1 MTSMPGR
8 IAVSAT
14 RSWVPTAENMSSSG
28 TTSVRARLR
37 SIGLFRLM
45 LFLDF
50 DGTLV
55 PIAERPEHVSMN
67 KAMRQTLDRLGRH
80 VPVVVVSGRPVKDLR
95 RVIGLES
102 LHYIGLHGFS
112 YGAPR
117 NPPSWLA
124 PRPPRRIV
132 RIWKQALN
140 AVAGKVQGAWVE
152 DKGISVV
159 LHNRQVAARDRRRLH
174 RGAMDSLQNRLHGKP
189 IRLLRGKHVMEILP
203 ATDCDKGIAVLQL
216 LKKPWA
222 RSRVPVYIGDDITD
236 IPALKVAARSGV
248 AIQVGSIP
256 HAPKT
261 CARLVDTDAV
271 RDLLRYL
278 ANRLD
283 GQVPSLQPHRLDD
296 VLDHKE
302 ERAARPSA

>member
-1 MTSMPGR
+1 MPGR
-8 IAVSAT
+8 IAVSVT
-14 RSWVPTAENMSSSG
+14 RSWAPIAEDMFLSG
-28 TTSVRARLR
+28 TASVRARLT
-37 SIGLFRLM
+37 SIGLSRLA

-55 PIAERPEHVSMN
+55 PIATRPEHVSMD
-67 KAMRQTLDRLGRH
+67 KAMIRILDRLGQH
-80 VPVVVVSGRPVKDLR
+80 VPIVVVSGRPVKDLR
-95 RVIGLES
+95 RVIGLKS

-112 YGAPR
+112 YGAPH

-132 RIWKQALN
+132 RTWKQALN
-140 AVAGKVQGAWVE
+140 AVAGTVQGAWVE
-152 DKGISVV
+152 DKGISVA
-159 LHNRQVAARDRRRLH
+159 LHNREVAARDRHSLH
-174 RGAMDSLQNRLHGKP
+174 RHAMDTLQDRLRGKQ
-189 IRLLRGKHVMEILP
+189 IRLLRGKHIMEILP
-203 ATDCDKGIAVLQL
+203 ATDCDKGSAVLWL

-236 IPALKVAARSGV
+236 IPALKLVARSGV

-261 CARLVDTDAV
+261 WTRLVDPDAV

-278 ANRLD
+278 ANQLD
-283 GQVPSLQPHRLDD
+283 RTS
-296 VLDHKE
+296 
-302 ERAARPSA
+302 AWPSAVPVRRCS

>member
-1 MTSMPGR
+1 MPGR
-8 IAVSAT
+8 IGVSVT
-14 RSWVPTAENMSSSG
+14 RSWAPTAKDMFTSG
-28 TTSVRARLR
+28 TASVRARLT
-37 SIGLFRLM
+37 SIGLSRLV

-55 PIAERPEHVSMN
+55 PIATRPEHVSMDR
-67 KAMRQTLDRLGRH
+67 AVIQMLDRIGRR
-80 VPVVVVSGRPVKDLR
+80 VPIVVVSGRPVKELR

-102 LHYIGLHGFS
+102 LHYIGVHGFS
-112 YGAPR
+112 YGAPH

-132 RIWKQALN
+132 RTWKQALN
-140 AVAGKVQGAWVE
+140 TVAGKIQGAWVE

-159 LHNRQVAARDRRRLH
+159 LHNREVAARDRPRLH
-174 RGAMDSLQNRLHGKP
+174 RNAMDALQDRLHGKQ

-203 ATDCDKGIAVLQL
+203 AIDCDKGIAVLRL

-236 IPALKVAARSGV
+236 IPALKLVARSGV

-261 CARLVDTDAV
+261 CTRLVDTDAV

-283 GQVPSLQPHRLDD
+283 RTN
-296 VLDHKE
+296 
-302 ERAARPSA
+302 AWPSAVPVRRCS

>member
-1 MTSMPGR
+1 L
-8 IAVSAT
+8 V
-14 RSWVPTAENMSSSG
+14 
-28 TTSVRARLR
+28 
-37 SIGLFRLM
+37 

-55 PIAERPEHVSMN
+55 PIATRPEQVSMN
-67 KAMRQTLDRLGRH
+67 KAMIQTLDRLVRH
-80 VPVVVVSGRPVKDLR
+80 VPIVVVSGRPVKDLR

-102 LHYIGLHGFS
+102 IHYIGLHGFS
-112 YGAPR
+112 YGAPH
-117 NPPSWLA
+117 NHPSWLA
-124 PRPPRRIV
+124 PRPSRRIV
-132 RIWKQALN
+132 RTWKNALV
-140 AVAGKVQGAWVE
+140 AIAGKVQGAWVE

-159 LHNRQVAARDRRRLH
+159 LHNREVAARDRHRLH
-174 RGAMDSLQNRLHGKP
+174 RNAMDTLQNRLHGKQ

-203 ATDCDKGIAVLQL
+203 ATDCDKGIAVLRL

-236 IPALKVAARSGV
+236 IPALKLVAGSGV

-261 CARLVDTDAV
+261 CTRLVDTDAV

-278 ANRLD
+278 ANQLD
-283 GQVPSLQPHRLDD
+283 RTS
-296 VLDHKE
+296 
-302 ERAARPSA
+302 AWPSAVSVRRCS

>member
-1 MTSMPGR
+1 MPGR
-8 IAVSAT
+8 IGVSAT
-14 RSWVPTAENMSSSG
+14 RSRVPTAEDMSSSG
-28 TTSVRARLR
+28 TASVRARLT
-37 SIGLFRLM
+37 SIGLSRLV

-55 PIAERPEHVSMN
+55 PIATRPEHVSMDR
-67 KAMRQTLDRLGRH
+67 AMIQTLDRLGRH
-80 VPVVVVSGRPVKDLR
+80 VPIVIVSGRPVKDLR

-112 YGAPR
+112 YGAPH

-124 PRPPRRIV
+124 SRPPRRIV
-132 RIWKQALN
+132 RTWKDALV
-140 AVAGKVQGAWVE
+140 ALAGKVQGAWVE

-159 LHNRQVAARDRRRLH
+159 LHNREVAARDRPRLH
-174 RGAMDSLQNRLHGKP
+174 RDAMDTLQNRLHGKQ

-203 ATDCDKGIAVLQL
+203 ATDCDKGIAVLRL

-236 IPALKVAARSGV
+236 IPALKLVARSGV

-256 HAPKT
+256 HAPQTWTK
-261 CARLVDTDAV
+261 LMDTDAV

-278 ANRLD
+278 ANQLD
-283 GQVPSLQPHRLDD
+283 RTS
-296 VLDHKE
+296 
-302 ERAARPSA
+302 AWPSAVPVRRCS